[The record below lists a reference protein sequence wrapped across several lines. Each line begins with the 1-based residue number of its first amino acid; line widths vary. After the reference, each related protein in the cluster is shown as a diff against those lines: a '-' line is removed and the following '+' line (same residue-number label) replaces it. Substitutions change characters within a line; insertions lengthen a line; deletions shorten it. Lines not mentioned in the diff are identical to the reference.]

1 MTKFPDDQDR
11 GYDSILGVLQRWK
24 KAADNTGASNSQV
37 AQLQANPNDAVY
49 S

>member
-1 MTKFPDDQDR
+1 MTKFSSRKDR

-24 KAADNTGASNSQV
+24 KAADDTRASNSQV
-37 AQLQANPNDAVY
+37 AQLQANPNDAVF